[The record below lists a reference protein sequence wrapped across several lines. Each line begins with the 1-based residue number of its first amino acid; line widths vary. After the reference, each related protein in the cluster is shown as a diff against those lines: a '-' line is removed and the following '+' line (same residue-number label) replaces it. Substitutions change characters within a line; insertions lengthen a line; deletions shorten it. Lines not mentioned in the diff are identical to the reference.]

1 MSIIETKDLTKKF
14 RDLVAVDH
22 VSLTIEAGECFGLLG
37 PNGAGKTSLIRMII
51 GVSPPNEGT
60 IRVLGG
66 DPSDSDGRV
75 RAALGVAP
83 QLDNLDPDLTVLQN
97 LTTFA
102 RYFDIPRAEAR
113 RRAEEVL
120 TLFELTGK
128 SKSQIRELSGGMK
141 RRLILARSLI
151 NRPKVLVFDEPTIG
165 LDPQARHLVWDKL
178 QELRSQGTTEL
189 LCTQNMDEAE
199 VLCDRMAIMHQGKIL
214 SVGSTNELVKRY
226 VGSEVWEA
234 EIPSGDGDRVTS
246 ELKRAGF
253 DFESYGRKVHIFRLE
268 DKTAGGS
275 AIAGL
280 TGLVRRPATLE
291 DVFFRLTGRS
301 LAE

>member
-22 VSLTIEAGECFGLLG
+22 VSLAIEAGECFGLLG

-60 IRVLGG
+60 VRVLGG
-66 DPSDSDGRV
+66 DPNDSAGRV

-151 NRPKVLVFDEPTIG
+151 NRPKSWSLTS
-165 LDPQARHLVWDKL
+165 R
-178 QELRSQGTTEL
+178 
-189 LCTQNMDEAE
+189 
-199 VLCDRMAIMHQGKIL
+199 
-214 SVGSTNELVKRY
+214 
-226 VGSEVWEA
+226 
-234 EIPSGDGDRVTS
+234 PSGLTRRRGTS
-246 ELKRAGF
+246 SGTSSR
-253 DFESYGRKVHIFRLE
+253 SYGRRAPPSSCALR
-268 DKTAGGS
+268 TW
-275 AIAGL
+275 
-280 TGLVRRPATLE
+280 RRPRFSATGWPSCT
-291 DVFFRLTGRS
+291 R
-301 LAE
+301 AES